1 MTDEILELK
10 IHAEYY
16 RDLYRLGKTSREEAK
31 QEIMPYLN
39 KVNEKSKE
47 LAKKYN
53 QKYRPVNFCAYVR

>member
-16 RDLYRLGKTSREEAK
+16 RDLYRLGKIYREEAK
-31 QEIMPYLN
+31 QEIMPYLD